1 MSFWNIFGKFATSDE
16 GETIHR
22 ISDTTSVS
30 SNGTTYT
37 TMGPFTHGSD
47 GSEFTQIG
55 CFSSDGSTRMG
66 NTATGRG
73 SVFIKSHGDEDGSGI
88 SKEGDLVDLASQEG
102 IIEKSG
108 AWYAFKGERIGQGRE
123 NAKDYLKEHPEVLK
137 EIEEKV
143 LEKFGVG
150 ALAKPPAVHAV
161 EDPPPEEATEK
172 RPRVKAVK

>member
-88 SKEGDLVDLASQEG
+88 SKDLYQLGDDSL
-102 IIEKSG
+102 
-108 AWYAFKGERIGQGRE
+108 
-123 NAKDYLKEHPEVLK
+123 
-137 EIEEKV
+137 
-143 LEKFGVG
+143 
-150 ALAKPPAVHAV
+150 
-161 EDPPPEEATEK
+161 
-172 RPRVKAVK
+172 